1 MLRAYIFFA
10 VAQTVSCENRGAGM
24 RRTVSYAL
32 KWAVVITA
40 LGGVLLGFFT
50 ARADGYSHWSKRML
64 YFTTQSNI
72 WIGVTMLF
80 LALQPFIP
88 LGEKDLKRLYFFKYL
103 FTVSIVMTGL
113 VFCLLLAPFARD
125 YPAWTPFSF
134 CVHAFSPAFSLVD
147 FFVDETPIDFKK
159 NAFLWTVLPPV
170 AYFAFASVLSLLGVD
185 FGRGEPYPYF
195 FVYLRS
201 PAGLFGFSSQFPFFM
216 GSLYWYA
223 LLSLVLLAIGK
234 LLLRGKSR
242 HQRALSTAKA

>member
-1 MLRAYIFFA
+1 
-10 VAQTVSCENRGAGM
+10 M

-50 ARADGYSHWSKRML
+50 ARADGYSHWSKRTL

-88 LGEKDLKRLYFFKYL
+88 LGEKDLKRLYFLKYI
-103 FTVSIVMTGL
+103 FTASIVMTGA
-113 VFCLLLAPFARD
+113 VFCFLLAPFAGD

-134 CVHAFSPAFSLVD
+134 CVHLFSPLLSIAD
-147 FFVDETPIDFKK
+147 FFADETPIDFKK
-159 NAFLWTVLPPV
+159 NAFLWTALPPV
-170 AYFAFASVLSLLGVD
+170 LYFAFASVLSLLGVD

-234 LLLRGKSR
+234 LLLWGKTR
-242 HQRALSTAKA
+242 RQRALSTAKA